1 MLTAMLAV
9 RNIQGGSFDLWG
21 VNVDP
26 DYHEEIRATDAE
38 TADEFALL
46 AATQPRVPER
56 LESPLESAII
66 SGLARMDKLAL
77 ALAVG
82 AVGAV
87 AIFLATVALILK
99 GGNVVGPNLALL
111 SQYFFGYTIS
121 IRGAFIGMAYMFF
134 WGFILGW
141 LFAYLRNLAIGIFLF
156 FVREKAERS
165 SLRDFVDYI

>member
-9 RNIQGGSFDLWG
+9 KNIQGGEFDLWA

-46 AATQPRVPER
+46 ASTQPRVPER
-56 LESPLESAII
+56 VESPLERAII

-77 ALAVG
+77 AVALGTVG
-82 AVGAV
+82 GL
-87 AIFLATVALILK
+87 AIFLATITLILK
-99 GGNVVGPNLALL
+99 GGDQIGKNLALL
-111 SQYFFGYTIS
+111 SHYFFGYTVS
-121 IRGAFIGMAYMFF
+121 VQGAFIGMAYTFA
-134 WGFILGW
+134 WGFLFGW